1 MQHIKKYYAFLFWNF
16 NPSRSTLGGFVELEV
31 ALTTH
36 QHRTAL
42 KMASVARNVLHHSL
56 RCRRTLPST
65 PRALPASTSFVRYNS
80 SNVPRTSS
88 NDTNHGELEIEGRF
102 PNLMTPDPL
111 MDLQQSEVFAP
122 TRKYPHES
130 KVIIRNDPSMFKAY
144 QNVLKEKYGV
154 TQAELDKQVMGRDTI
169 DGSRFLPIDSKTRA
183 NMHQYT
189 MINRRVTRQTGKGK
203 IHRVGYFIVVG
214 NGDGLVGYGQAKHD
228 ESSVA
233 LEKAIF
239 QAYKSMDHVERF
251 EGRTVW
257 TEMED
262 KMGGTRI
269 ILRPRPVGFGLRCS
283 PTMHPIFR
291 AAGIKDIS
299 AKVWGSRNPMVV
311 MKLLFRML
319 YAGNAP
325 LGMGDGVGGSGRKLE
340 KGIGMRG
347 KDEIQRERGRKLL
360 NVWRA

>member
-1 MQHIKKYYAFLFWNF
+1 
-16 NPSRSTLGGFVELEV
+16 
-31 ALTTH
+31 
-36 QHRTAL
+36 
-42 KMASVARNVLHHSL
+42 MASVARKVLHHSL
-56 RCRRTLPST
+56 RCPRIIPST
-65 PRALPASTSFVRYNS
+65 SSVLPASTSLVRYSS
-80 SNVPRTSS
+80 SNVPQTS
-88 NDTNHGELEIEGRF
+88 NHDKGIEEVDAEGVF

-111 MDLQQSEVFAP
+111 MDLHQSEVFPA
-122 TRKYPHES
+122 TAKYPYES

-144 QNVLKEKYGV
+144 QNVLKEKYNV

-169 DGSRFLPIDSKTRA
+169 DSSRFLPIDSKTRQQ
-183 NMHQYT
+183 MHQYT

-233 LEKAIF
+233 LEKANF
-239 QAYKSMDHVERF
+239 QAYRSMDHVERF

-262 KMGGTRI
+262 KMGATRI

-299 AKVWGSRNPMVV
+299 AKVWGSRNPMTV

-325 LGMGDGVGGSGRKLE
+325 LGMGDGVGGGGRKLE